1 MPLESSR
8 LSLFPRPL
16 AQSVGARRAPT
27 CRFLFAFL
35 PRQSVLLGLQKLGR
49 RVLHK
54 RYVNLKA
61 DDVAE
66 AFGLEMVDRNGRQ
79 EVSEQKTSRAK

>member
-1 MPLESSR
+1 
-8 LSLFPRPL
+8 
-16 AQSVGARRAPT
+16 
-27 CRFLFAFL
+27 
-35 PRQSVLLGLQKLGR
+35 LGR

-79 EVSEQKTSRAK
+79 EVSEQKAIRAK